1 MPILVLQRVQN
12 TDGEAGARAETKG
25 EGPERFS
32 RDRDSGAVDTG
43 FHKKDVQGCLWGI
56 MK

>member
-12 TDGEAGARAETKG
+12 TDGEAGARAETKE
-25 EGPERFS
+25 EGPEPFS

-43 FHKKDVQGCLWGI
+43 FHKKDVQGCVCGLS
-56 MK
+56 